1 MTESP
6 TRSKSHYT
14 VLDGL
19 RGVASL
25 LVVIFH
31 LFEAYTGGDP
41 QKQIINHGYLAVDF
55 FFLLSGFVIAYAY
68 DDRWA
73 RMTQWDFYKRRLIR
87 LQPMIVMGT
96 IIGAATWSLQ
106 HYSIYPKLASATAWQ
121 VVAVMLIGFSMVPL
135 PKGADIRGWDET
147 YPLNGPA
154 WSLSYEYVANILYAV
169 GLRRLSNRAMG
180 VLVAIAAAA
189 LIHMLVWGS
198 RGDLIGGWSLD
209 ATGIRIGLTR
219 VMFPFFAG
227 ILLMR
232 LGWRVRTRNTFAL
245 CGLLLVGAMALPR
258 FGGDQ
263 VWINGV
269 YEAACVILLF
279 PLIVAIGAGD
289 KAADGPSVRLARFF
303 GDLSYPLYITHYPAI
318 YIYTGWVAD
327 RKVPPMQG
335 ALMGVVV
342 VAVTVATAWACL
354 KLFDEPLR
362 RRLLR

>member
-1 MTESP
+1 
-6 TRSKSHYT
+6 
-14 VLDGL
+14 
-19 RGVASL
+19 
-25 LVVIFH
+25 
-31 LFEAYTGGDP
+31 
-41 QKQIINHGYLAVDF
+41 
-55 FFLLSGFVIAYAY
+55 
-68 DDRWA
+68 
-73 RMTQWDFYKRRLIR
+73 
-87 LQPMIVMGT
+87 
-96 IIGAATWSLQ
+96 
-106 HYSIYPKLASATAWQ
+106 
-121 VVAVMLIGFSMVPL
+121 
-135 PKGADIRGWDET
+135 
-147 YPLNGPA
+147 
-154 WSLSYEYVANILYAV
+154 V

-245 CGLLLVGAMALPR
+245 CSLLLVGAMALPR